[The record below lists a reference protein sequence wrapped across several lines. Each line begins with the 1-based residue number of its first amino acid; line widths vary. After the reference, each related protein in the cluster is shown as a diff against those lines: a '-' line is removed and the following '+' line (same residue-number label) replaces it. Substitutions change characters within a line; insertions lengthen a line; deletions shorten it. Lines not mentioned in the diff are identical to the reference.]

1 MNNPYE
7 TYKQQSVKTMTA
19 AEMLL
24 MLYDGLLKELNLGLA
39 AFETKDFGEINRAL
53 QKSQKIVN
61 YLIASLDFKYEIANN
76 LEALYDYFNSV
87 IIEANVKKVSDHLSD
102 VIDMIAELRDAYAQ
116 AAKTVKIEEA
126 SRE

>member
-1 MNNPYE
+1 M
-7 TYKQQSVKTMTA
+7 
-19 AEMLL
+19 
-24 MLYDGLLKELNLGLA
+24 
-39 AFETKDFGEINRAL
+39 
-53 QKSQKIVN
+53 N